1 MILKAIDKFIDTT
14 PIERLFTEG
23 EKYSD
28 IIKFSLP
35 KINNDVDIS
44 DCIFVMRTV
53 ASTGEMMEYQLS
65 SSTDE
70 ENEDRIIVSWYP
82 DEYVSAVP
90 GMLSLELICSKG
102 SERIVKYKMPA
113 IYVKAA
119 VMGEGLPVPDVIE
132 EKLALMNE
140 TLAKANEKL
149 SLMDEKLESVSGMIA
164 EIRSETDNSIEQIK
178 NATASSIQS
187 IEAIRSEVE
196 AALEN
201 IIASL
206 QEVVTLSVKYTLT
219 ADGTLTAAGTGDI
232 ATTAIENKEKI
243 TTAEIDIDGEIGIGA
258 FASCPNLGMATVSCN
273 KICDKAFAGCTKL
286 GNFTIDKSV
295 KEIGSQ
301 ALFGCGFNISIGLAL
316 FYSGTMAEW
325 DAVIKADDWIDSTEY
340 IKNGVIT
347 CSDGTVTI

>member
-140 TLAKANEKL
+140 VLANANEKL
-149 SLMDEKLESVSGMIA
+149 ALMDEKLADANEILAGIGTEA
-164 EIRSETDNSIEQIK
+164 EYSIDQIK
-178 NATASSIQS
+178 NAEALAIKS
-187 IEAIRSEVE
+187 IESVKNEVE

-206 QEVVTLSVKYTLT
+206 QEVVVLSVKYTLNS
-219 ADGTLTAAGTGDI
+219 DGILIATGTGDI

-258 FASCPNLGMATVSCN
+258 FASCPNLGMATVNCN
-273 KICDKAFAGCTKL
+273 KICDKAFAACPKL
-286 GNFTIDKSV
+286 NTFTIGKSV
-295 KEIGSQ
+295 TEIGSEI
-301 ALFGCGFNISIGLAL
+301 LLGSGFDISVGLSL
-316 FYSGTMAEW
+316 FYLGTVSEWNAVTKAENW
-325 DAVIKADDWIDSTEY
+325 TGSPVTIKD
-340 IKNGVIT
+340 GVVT
-347 CSDGTVTI
+347 CSDGAVAV

>member
-14 PIERLFTEG
+14 PIECLFTQG

-28 IIKFSLP
+28 KIHFALP
-35 KINNDVDIS
+35 IINNDVDIS
-44 DCIFVMRTV
+44 GCIFALRTV
-53 ASTGEMMEYQLS
+53 ASEGSMTETILTTEQRDDDLLL
-65 SSTDE
+65 TWDVPE
-70 ENEDRIIVSWYP
+70 TAT
-82 DEYVSAVP
+82 AVP
-90 GMLSLELICSKG
+90 GMLQMELVG
-102 SERIVKYKMPA
+102 SRGTDIIIKYKMPSV
-113 IYVKAA
+113 YVKAA
-119 VMGEGLPVPDVIE
+119 IMGDHLPVPDVLDE
-132 EKLALMNE
+132 KLAQMNEVLANANEKLALM
-140 TLAKANEKL
+140 
-149 SLMDEKLESVSGMIA
+149 DEKLADANEILTGIGTEA
-164 EIRSETDNSIEQIK
+164 EYSIDQIK
-178 NATASSIQS
+178 NAEALAIKS
-187 IEAIRSEVE
+187 IESVKNEVE

-206 QEVVTLSVKYTLT
+206 QEVVVLSVKYTLNS
-219 ADGTLTAAGTGDI
+219 DGILIATGTGDI

-325 DAVIKADDWIDSTEY
+325 DAVIKADDWIGSTEY